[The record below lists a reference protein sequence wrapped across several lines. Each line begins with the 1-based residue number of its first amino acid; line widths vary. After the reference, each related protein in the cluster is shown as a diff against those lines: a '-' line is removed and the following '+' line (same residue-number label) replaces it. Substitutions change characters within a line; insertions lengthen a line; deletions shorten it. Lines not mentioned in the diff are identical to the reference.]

1 MFDSVNLPPPGG
13 RLLPYISHIGT
24 CRPKGLG
31 FLGRFGLKKGVD
43 FAHFDLE
50 SGNGFQWNHQPRP
63 KGFSLREKPWGRG
76 CGTTGLYER
85 IYWFNSK

>member
-31 FLGRFGLKKGVD
+31 FLGRFGLKRGVD

-50 SGNGFQWNHQPRP
+50 LGMVF
-63 KGFSLREKPWGRG
+63 K
-76 CGTTGLYER
+76 GTTGLYER

>member
-1 MFDSVNLPPPGG
+1 MSSRKQVEHQQCMFDSVKLSPLPPGV
-13 RLLPYISHIGT
+13 LPYISHIGM

-31 FLGRFGLKKGVD
+31 FLGRFRLKTGVD

-50 SGNGFQWNHQPRP
+50 SGMVF
-63 KGFSLREKPWGRG
+63 K
-76 CGTTGLYER
+76 GTTGLYER